1 MFDNDGKKLLK
12 RKAKITGNN
21 LSHPSLQSDQNIDIA
36 KPTTVYEELKL
47 T

>member
-12 RKAKITGNN
+12 RKAKITGINM
-21 LSHPSLQSDQNIDIA
+21 SHPTLQSDQNREIA